1 MKSYF
6 KDKSS
11 LKIKKLSKDIFYN
24 NMLQHLFIQNVPTQ
38 NMANDL
44 VSMHYSLES
53 RAPFLSYKIFDF
65 IYSTK
70 KDYFMYNGLPKSL
83 LRETVKNKLDQS
95 ILKNLEKVGFY
106 SPFFSFFSKGDR
118 KKIFRY
124 IENSKLI
131 YKFIKKRNLL
141 NLIKNQDK
149 KNISHSSSKF
159 LFSCLNFAI
168 LEQKLKLG

>member
-11 LKIKKLSKDIFYN
+11 LKIKKLSKDVFYN

-53 RAPFLSYKIFDF
+53 RAPFLSHKIFDF

-70 KDYFMYNGLPKSL
+70 KDF
-83 LRETVKNKLDQS
+83 
-95 ILKNLEKVGFY
+95 FY
-106 SPFFSFFSKGDR
+106 V
-118 KKIFRY
+118 
-124 IENSKLI
+124 
-131 YKFIKKRNLL
+131 
-141 NLIKNQDK
+141 
-149 KNISHSSSKF
+149 
-159 LFSCLNFAI
+159 
-168 LEQKLKLG
+168 